1 MAKTTKAPP
10 NNKDVEDRILGVLLI
25 EQNSVHTYIAKI
37 TSEFFYQTKNQLIFK
52 AIQGLYD
59 KMSAIDIVTV
69 CQHLTTNEQMET
81 VGGPFEVVKLTNNVT
96 GSSSMNDWILILQ
109 QNYLQRKGI
118 IIGQE
123 LVNDSYQGEIENH
136 LNNASNKILNAQE
149 SIYKNSEKG
158 MAHYIMSLAK
168 ERDAVL
174 ENGQIGIDTGWDS
187 LNKYISGWVNPDLII
202 LAARPAQGKTA
213 FMLNAIL
220 NVLRQNKPVG
230 IFSLE
235 MSGEQLVNRLI
246 SLDSGIAH
254 HYLRTNNL
262 TEAQKF
268 MLMASEERLQKAK
281 LYIDDTPSLNIRDL
295 RSKAAILKRKY
306 NIEFLCIDY
315 LQLMS
320 GVDRKGNR
328 ESEIAEIS
336 RGCKIIAK
344 ELNIPVMALSQLS
357 RAVESRQDKMP
368 QLSDLRES
376 GGIEQDADSVIFLM
390 RPETYGIKEIEV
402 DGMTYGSEGKC
413 IIKLAKNR
421 HGNLKNIPFQFIG
434 ERMEFKQMIL

>member
-1 MAKTTKAPP
+1 MAKQPP

-25 EQNSVHTYIAKI
+25 EQSSVHTYIAKI

-59 KMSAIDIVTV
+59 KMVAIDIVTV
-69 CQHLTTNEQMET
+69 SEYLTNKKELDL
-81 VGGPFEVVKLTNNVT
+81 VGGPYEIVKLTNNVT

-109 QNYLQRKGI
+109 QNYLKRKGI
-118 IIGQE
+118 TIGQE
-123 LVNDSYQGEIENH
+123 LINDSYVGEIEQH
-136 LNNASNKILNAQE
+136 LNTAATKILNAQE

-168 ERDAVL
+168 ERDLVI
-174 ENGQIGIDTGWDS
+174 ENGQIGIDTGWES

-220 NVLRQNKPVG
+220 NVLKQDKPVG

-254 HYLRTNNL
+254 HLLRTNKL

-268 MLMASEERLQKAK
+268 MLMASEDRLQKAK

-306 NIEFLCIDY
+306 QIEFLCIDY

-357 RAVESRQDKMP
+357 RAVESRNDKMP

-390 RPETYGIKEIEV
+390 RPETYGIREIEI
-402 DGMTYGSEGKC
+402 DGNTYNSEGKC
-413 IIKLAKNR
+413 IVKLAKNR
-421 HGNLKNIPFQFIG
+421 HGSLKNILFQFIG
-434 ERMEFKQMIL
+434 ERMEFKEMIL